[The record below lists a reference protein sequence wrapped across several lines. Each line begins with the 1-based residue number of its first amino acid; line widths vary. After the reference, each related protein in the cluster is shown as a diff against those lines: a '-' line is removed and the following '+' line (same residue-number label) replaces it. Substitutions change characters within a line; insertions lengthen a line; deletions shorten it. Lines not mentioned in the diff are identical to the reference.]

1 MPRRL
6 HDRAVARY
14 AAHYAQVNASI
25 DPASASPAALANMEL
40 AYSALVR
47 DLPPGSP
54 VLDLGCGT
62 GFLLRWLAGHPNL
75 RAMGVD
81 SSPTQVEVL
90 RRALPAAEVACQDG
104 AAFLAAHPGGL
115 AGVFCIDVL
124 EHLPEDDDCLALV
137 EAVLAALRPG
147 GFFVCRVPNGA
158 NLTGGYS
165 RAMDLTHHRVFTRT
179 SLLQLL
185 DAAGLEGARVLP
197 VRAAGAGGRLRQAA
211 EHALHRL
218 VYRLCGRGLETVFT
232 ANVCAVGFKR

>member
-1 MPRRL
+1 MPHRL
-6 HDRAVARY
+6 HDRALQRY
-14 AAHYAQVNASI
+14 AEHYGRVNAGI
-25 DPASASPAALANMEL
+25 DPNAASPQALANMEL
-40 AYSALVR
+40 AYGHLVR
-47 DLPPGSP
+47 GLAPGSR

-62 GFLLRWLAGHPNL
+62 GFLLRWLRTHAGL
-75 RAMGVD
+75 QVMGVD

-90 RRALPAAEVACQDG
+90 RRALPGVEVTCQDG
-104 AAFLAAHPGGL
+104 AAFLARHAGGL

-124 EHLPEDDDCLALV
+124 EHLPDDDDCLALV
-137 EAVLAALRPG
+137 ESVLASLRPG

-185 DAAGLEGARVLP
+185 DAAGLAEASVLP
-197 VRAAGAGGRLRQAA
+197 VRASGLGGRLRQGV